1 MRVAFTTYARL
12 ELQDAIAFYE
22 LELPGLGRQFKEEI
36 RKAILRVVAYPDA
49 WSIERGEV
57 RKCILHRF
65 PYKILYSVEI
75 DHILIIAIAHQHR
88 KPDYWIDRK
97 ET

>member
-1 MRVAFTTYARL
+1 MRVVFTRYARL
-12 ELQDAIAFYE
+12 ELRDATVFYE
-22 LELPGLGRQFKEEI
+22 LELPGLGRQFKEEVK
-36 RKAILRVVAYPDA
+36 KAILRVVAYPEA
-49 WSIERGEV
+49 WSIERNEV

-65 PYKILYSVEI
+65 PYKILYSVEE